1 MTAHK
6 HRVLAF
12 KQASHKSSQYSSYDV
27 LQHAVNKFVSTVN
40 RHFNT
45 GVFWGLTPVAIR
57 GSAAFG
63 SGGSCNWTRHHS
75 HGGDMDLS
83 DCDVALWF
91 SFHGKR
97 TVGSLTSLS
106 LSVCLPDGVVEGQIL
121 LPELWLRA
129 QGQVDLQVAVLHPL
143 GRKFVLR
150 FGQHGWQWDTL
161 RHGLLMVAADE
172 NETASL
178 NITC

>member
-6 HRVLAF
+6 HRVQFLAF
-12 KQASHKSSQYSSYDV
+12 KQTSHKSSQYSSYDV

-45 GVFWGLTPVAIR
+45 GAFWSLPPVAIR
-57 GSAAFG
+57 GSAAIG
-63 SGGSCNWTRHHS
+63 SGGSC
-75 HGGDMDLS
+75 LS
-83 DCDVALWF
+83 NTKNVTEPVTIHTAETWIYQ
-91 SFHGKR
+91 
-97 TVGSLTSLS
+97 TVMQLFDFPFMINVLLVPSLHCLF
-106 LSVCLPDGVVEGQIL
+106 LCLPDGVVEGQIL

-150 FGQHGWQWDTL
+150 FGQHG
-161 RHGLLMVAADE
+161 
-172 NETASL
+172 
-178 NITC
+178 